1 MTSEAI
7 HLRDFP
13 PFIRFELTV
22 SFRRKVFSHF
32 TDRVGQLE
40 ADISP
45 VAFWRATETE
55 FGTSR
60 YELILGSLRGGIVK
74 KLDEQPLTTKA
85 LLRSTP
91 FFSPYSVY
99 HALIWL
105 REHGFVEKRADE
117 WVIRTDYFDRVHIA
131 DLARVLDLR
140 HAGLRRKNALSMKDL
155 EMAVYLWPCYE
166 RIAEQDE
173 GHNADSVYG
182 RSYQDHFSLARAV
195 KAWGKGTI
203 NIPQWALTA
212 ISDLT
217 GHDVEE
223 QGAIASY
230 SLPPGVRIV
239 PYYKNRYK
247 IPLELSPDFDVIAL
261 RILLKCSEDG
271 VIHPRKYRKT
281 IFKNLYHTFG
291 LFRSNRIPLSIR
303 EIIAHHYRVPPGDRA
318 TFRIP
323 ARMKERWESMP
334 QLEREL
340 AQILVLEMLFE
351 LDKPRRTYELISRS
365 EDFLK
370 DVSVL
375 VKELGLGELR
385 IHKRRDRPH
394 YRTYLPKSVKENLE
408 RLKEDTER
416 FKIERGAE
424 FLSEEARVELFKR
437 VKDRWSEKGVNII
450 ANLSMDTGVRDL
462 DLARAAGVTP
472 KEVRKLLYEFKDHG
486 IITDVREETSTLVE
500 YYYYLS
506 AAGIA
511 KFLATKR
518 AAVEQARREEE
529 FTYPF
534 PEEFSYYQRRRTFSE
549 AVK

>member
-13 PFIRFELTV
+13 PFIRFELTA

-32 TDRVGQLE
+32 TDQIGQRDVDL
-40 ADISP
+40 SP
-45 VAFWRATETE
+45 VDFWRAAETE
-55 FGTSR
+55 FCTSR

-74 KLDEQPLTTKA
+74 KLDKQPLTTKA
-85 LLRSTP
+85 ILRGTP
-91 FFSPYSVY
+91 HFSPYSVY

-105 REHGFVEKRADE
+105 REHGLVEKRAGA
-117 WVIRTDYFDRVHIA
+117 WVIRTDYFALVHIA

-140 HAGLRRKNALSMKDL
+140 HEGLRRKNALSMKDL
-155 EMAVYLWPCYE
+155 EMAIYLWPWYK
-166 RIAEQDE
+166 RIAERDARHIE
-173 GHNADSVYG
+173 VPAYG
-182 RSYQDHFSLARAV
+182 RSYQDHFSLARAA
-195 KAWGKGTI
+195 KAWARGAI
-203 NIPQWALTA
+203 NIPQWALIA
-212 ISDLT
+212 ITDLT
-217 GHDVEE
+217 GHDAEE

-230 SLPPGVRIV
+230 SLPPGVKIV

-261 RILLKCSEDG
+261 RMLLKCSEDG
-271 VIHPRKYRKT
+271 VIHPRKYRKA

-291 LFRSNRIPLSIR
+291 LFHSNRIPLSIR
-303 EIIAHHYRVPPGDRA
+303 EIFAHHYRVPAGDRA
-318 TFRIP
+318 SFRIP
-323 ARMKERWESMP
+323 GRLKEHWKSLP
-334 QLEREL
+334 PLEREL

-365 EDFLK
+365 EGFLK
-370 DVSVL
+370 DVSRL

-385 IHKRRDRPH
+385 IHKRWDRPH

-416 FKIERGAE
+416 FKIERVVE
-424 FLSEEARVELFKR
+424 FLSEEARVELFQR
-437 VKDRWSEKGVNII
+437 VKDRWGERGVNII
-450 ANLSMDTGVRDL
+450 ANLAMDAGVRDL

-472 KEVRKLLYEFKDHG
+472 KEVRKHLYEFKDHG
-486 IITDVREETSTLVE
+486 LITDVREETSTLVE

-511 KFLATKR
+511 KFLATKWG
-518 AAVEQARREEE
+518 VEQTRREEE
-529 FTYPF
+529 LTYPF
-534 PEEFSYYQRRRTFSE
+534 PAELSYYQRRRIFSE
-549 AVK
+549 AAK